1 MFSSPAIHS
10 PATVGGRYAFILYS
24 LAGLGLM
31 GYAITSFA
39 KLSAARRAVG
49 LMKWVDAFER
59 AGGCLP
65 ADGGVV
71 ANDSALVSAGAASRG
86 SSRCCKCWRVCQRR
100 GGPRTFVAG
109 VGVTAFRRIP
119 CFRRRTVETQQL
131 LGTVFQVMM
140 LVMFAATAFGI
151 GWGDAE
157 GINFVDLVY
166 FTVVTATTIGTPLRP
181 ATRCDS
187 HG

>member
-1 MFSSPAIHS
+1 M
-10 PATVGGRYAFILYS
+10 
-24 LAGLGLM
+24 
-31 GYAITSFA
+31 
-39 KLSAARRAVG
+39 
-49 LMKWVDAFER
+49 
-59 AGGCLP
+59 
-65 ADGGVV
+65 
-71 ANDSALVSAGAASRG
+71 
-86 SSRCCKCWRVCQRR
+86 
-100 GGPRTFVAG
+100 
-109 VGVTAFRRIP
+109 TAFRRIP

-181 ATRCDS
+181 AIRCDS